1 MLEQLDE
8 QILDDGAHC
17 ELSPMYHNIIVS
29 DLLDLVQINNLS
41 KTKND
46 QGFDIALNRKINS
59 MLNWS
64 NNMTHPDNEIA
75 FFNDS
80 TFSICPR
87 FDELKE
93 YKIVLQKN
101 SFKRKLKIYLI
112 CLILDIYLFKL
123 IWGK

>member
-1 MLEQLDE
+1 MINQKSWLIDGKKNLLEQLDE
-8 QILDDGAHC
+8 QILDDGGAHC

-80 TFSICPR
+80 TFR
-87 FDELKE
+87 YAQDLM
-93 YKIVLQKN
+93 N
-101 SFKRKLKIYLI
+101 
-112 CLILDIYLFKL
+112 
-123 IWGK
+123 